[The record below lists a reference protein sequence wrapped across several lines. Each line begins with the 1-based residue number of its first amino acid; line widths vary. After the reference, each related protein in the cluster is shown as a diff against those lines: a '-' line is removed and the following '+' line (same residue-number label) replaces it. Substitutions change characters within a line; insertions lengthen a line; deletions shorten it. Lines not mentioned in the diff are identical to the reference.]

1 MQVVNRVRG
10 ELSKLERKTLS
21 ALIVID
27 VHARDV
33 TAELARQGVTSETD
47 FEWISQLRWALQVL
61 MSQLAQL
68 GLIAGA
74 LAA

>member
-1 MQVVNRVRG
+1 VVNRVRG

-33 TAELARQGVTSETD
+33 TAELAKQGVTSETD
-47 FEWISQLRWALQVL
+47 FEWISQLRWVL
-61 MSQLAQL
+61 LVVL
-68 GLIAGA
+68 R
-74 LAA
+74 

>member
-1 MQVVNRVRG
+1 MNKVRG

-33 TAELARQGVTSETD
+33 TAELARQGVASATD
-47 FEWISQLRWALQVL
+47 FEWLSQLRC
-61 MSQLAQL
+61 
-68 GLIAGA
+68 AG
-74 LAA
+74 